1 MFDPGGHNVRS
12 ARFSRTS
19 PNSLRPPTGRVS
31 PRSGST
37 RRSRVTQLSP
47 TVTPIDASD
56 LRPPSAARR
65 CVPRVVPRQT
75 VGNVHDIAHVNARRR
90 GCKFQGGA
98 GRGPP
103 SLSVGP
109 PPPVRAYRRGSP
121 ARGRPVAGR
130 RLHRPRSSPFR
141 ALWVPALPALT
152 PISPTRSP

>member
-75 VGNVHDIAHVNARRR
+75 VGNVHDIAHVNAHRRER
-90 GCKFQGGA
+90 
-98 GRGPP
+98 
-103 SLSVGP
+103 STVHVG
-109 PPPVRAYRRGSP
+109 
-121 ARGRPVAGR
+121 
-130 RLHRPRSSPFR
+130 RSSVCAEVR
-141 ALWVPALPALT
+141 TSADG
-152 PISPTRSP
+152 R